1 MNQKL
6 TSQKLTNQEL
16 FHFCEQL
23 SIILRS
29 GISSSEGLEILY
41 EDSKNARSRE
51 IFQSLIRRQEETG
64 SLSQALSDSG
74 IFPSSMIAFV
84 KTGEET
90 GCLDEVM
97 ASLSV
102 HYEQEIEISQSI
114 RSAVTY
120 PLMMLAMMG
129 AVILILLVK
138 VLPVFQQV
146 FRQMGLEMNGLSS
159 GLLRT
164 GAAVSRYS
172 AVFLALL
179 AILVICIIL
188 LCCTDRGRSTL
199 SRFARRIPQIRDIPI
214 AMDYSR
220 LTQAMAMGLRSGF
233 GPDFSLELSGQMVSH
248 PLIQTRI
255 DQALKLLHDGAL
267 FTDAMTESGLFQGMD
282 ARLISIAFRAGA
294 ADEAMKKLSDR
305 YHEDSMAIVERTISV
320 VEPTIVI
327 VLSILVGVVLLSV
340 MMPLLG
346 ILSDMI
352 V

>member
-1 MNQKL
+1 MNQM
-6 TSQKLTNQEL
+6 LTNQEL

-29 GISSSEGLEILY
+29 GISSSEGLQILY
-41 EDSKNARSRE
+41 DDSQNTRSRE
-51 IFQSLIRRQEETG
+51 IFQSLIKNQEETG
-64 SLSQALSDSG
+64 SLAQALSDSG
-74 IFPSSMIAFV
+74 IFPASMIAYV

-102 HYEQEIEISQSI
+102 HYEQEIQISQSI

-120 PLMMLAMMG
+120 PLIMLGMMG
-129 AVILILLVK
+129 VVIVILLIK

-159 GLLRT
+159 GLLKT

-172 AVFLALL
+172 AVFLAIL
-179 AILVICIIL
+179 AVFIVFIIF
-188 LCCTDRGRSTL
+188 LCCTEKGRGML
-199 SRFARRIPQIRDIPI
+199 SGFVSRVPHIREIPI
-214 AMDYSR
+214 AMDYGR
-220 LTQAMAMGLRSGF
+220 LTQAMSMGLRSGF
-233 GPDFSLELSGQMVSH
+233 GPEFSLQLAQQMVSH
-248 PLIQTRI
+248 PLISSRI
-255 DQALKLLHDGAL
+255 DKALNLLHEGAL
-267 FTDAMTESGLFQGMD
+267 FTDAMTESELFQGMD
-282 ARLISIAFRAGA
+282 ARLISIAVRAGA
-294 ADEAMKKLSDR
+294 ADEAMNKLSDR
-305 YHEDSMAIVERTISV
+305 YHEESLAIVERTISI

-327 VLSILVGVVLLSV
+327 VLSLLVGVVLLSV